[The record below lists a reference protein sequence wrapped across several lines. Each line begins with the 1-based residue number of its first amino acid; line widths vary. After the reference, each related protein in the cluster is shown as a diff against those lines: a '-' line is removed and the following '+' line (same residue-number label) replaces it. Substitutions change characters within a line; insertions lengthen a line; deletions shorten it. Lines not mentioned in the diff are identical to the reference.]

1 MNPLPEVIATL
12 AVSESEAA
20 IVGSIIDK
28 DGARGDAIGGAC
40 GRRVALEHHC
50 ELPLREAIA
59 AAEHGERRR
68 PVPIR
73 HARLLVIA
81 LE

>member
-28 DGARGDAIGGAC
+28 DGARGDAF
-40 GRRVALEHHC
+40 VAAGNVGETKADA
-50 ELPLREAIA
+50 LPKNIAMHIYETSLR
-59 AAEHGERRR
+59 
-68 PVPIR
+68 
-73 HARLLVIA
+73 
-81 LE
+81 